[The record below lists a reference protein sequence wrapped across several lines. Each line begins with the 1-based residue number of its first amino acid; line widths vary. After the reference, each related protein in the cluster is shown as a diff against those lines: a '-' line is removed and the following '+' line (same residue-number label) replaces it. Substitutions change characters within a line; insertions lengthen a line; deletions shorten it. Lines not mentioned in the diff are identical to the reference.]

1 MPNHA
6 DAEISD
12 ECKLAPNAAVEKG
25 AIVKGAAEIGEGT
38 TIGAYSV
45 IWSGARIGANNRI
58 FPFCSLGG
66 EPQDKK
72 YEGEESLMIV
82 GNGNTFREYCIING
96 GTKGGGGKTVIGDN
110 NLLMAYSHLAHD
122 CILGS
127 GAVIANAAQ
136 IAGHV
141 EIGDH
146 AVIGGGALIQ
156 QFVKIGAHA
165 MIGGGEKI
173 RQDIPPYAW
182 CAGGVIG
189 VNKIGMQ
196 RRNISEAAISEIR
209 NAFRVLYRGG
219 KPLKEALQD
228 IHAQMEYL
236 ETDNIKGATEM
247 RTLYDF
253 LSIPKLNLIR
263 PRREQ

>member
-1 MPNHA
+1 MPHHA

-25 AIVKGAAEIGEGT
+25 AIIKGAAEIGEHT

-72 YEGEESLMIV
+72 YQGEESLMIA

-141 EIGDH
+141 KIGDH
-146 AVIGGGALIQ
+146 TVIGGGALIQ

-196 RRNISEAAISEIR
+196 RRNIPEQSITQIR
-209 NAFRVLYRGG
+209 RAFKVLYRSGISLEEATRQLRETTSELQ
-219 KPLKEALQD
+219 KQNKE
-228 IHAQMEYL
+228 
-236 ETDNIKGATEM
+236 GAKEM
-247 RTLYDF
+247 STLCAF
-253 LSIPKLNLIR
+253 LSQDGLNLIR
-263 PRREQ
+263 PRHE

>member
-182 CAGGVIG
+182 CAAGVIG

-196 RRNISEAAISEIR
+196 RRNIPEQSITQIR
-209 NAFRVLYRGG
+209 RAFKVLYRSG
-219 KPLKEALQD
+219 KPLTEAAQEIRAQAETLQKTQSEGAKEL
-228 IHAQMEYL
+228 
-236 ETDNIKGATEM
+236 AT
-247 RTLYDF
+247 LCAF
-253 LSIPKLNLIR
+253 LSQDNLNLIR
-263 PRREQ
+263 PRPE